1 MSTSIQAD
9 IIAQFASGAHPRL
22 KISRYLLCLLAHI
35 FADFI
40 ILALSFFLFRSGE
53 FATSIVFYMFN
64 EDRSQYSIYQ
74 TPLDWFFVFSFA
86 LIAMC
91 YFTGHYTQRRLYW
104 THVHA
109 ITRMVLMIAVVEG
122 CWLFLL
128 GHPGSPVWFLLTWG
142 FVLVMLPIGRFAVK
156 RLLLHMGLWQV
167 STVIIGTGA
176 GAIETYRTLS
186 GEPTLG
192 FDIQLFI
199 DPGLDQTTVP
209 EHLVIDGRSIPVVQ
223 APGDSLAFI
232 RALGLPH
239 VVLALEHDQ
248 RDRLLALVDRLSIYA
263 NLVDVVTTFRGMPLY
278 RLDASHIF
286 GRDLLMLRVRNN
298 LARSAPRLLKRLAD
312 IVGSAILLGV
322 LVPVLLFAAS
332 VLYLRAGRPI
342 FYSGRRIG
350 YDGRPFGMLKFRT
363 MVPNADAVLEHWR
376 REQPVQYQQ
385 YIDTGFKLRNDPRVT
400 GVGRFLRRTS
410 IDELPQLINVLRGD
424 MSLVGP
430 RPLIPL
436 EVEPYGRDYDQYIR
450 VRPGITGLWQ
460 VSGRSRNT
468 FEERVAFDVWYIK
481 NWSFWHDLV
490 ILMKTVNVLIKRDG
504 AY

>member
-1 MSTSIQAD
+1 
-9 IIAQFASGAHPRL
+9 
-22 KISRYLLCLLAHI
+22 
-35 FADFI
+35 
-40 ILALSFFLFRSGE
+40 
-53 FATSIVFYMFN
+53 
-64 EDRSQYSIYQ
+64 
-74 TPLDWFFVFSFA
+74 
-86 LIAMC
+86 
-91 YFTGHYTQRRLYW
+91 
-104 THVHA
+104 
-109 ITRMVLMIAVVEG
+109 
-122 CWLFLL
+122 
-128 GHPGSPVWFLLTWG
+128 
-142 FVLVMLPIGRFAVK
+142 
-156 RLLLHMGLWQV
+156 
-167 STVIIGTGA
+167 
-176 GAIETYRTLS
+176 
-186 GEPTLG
+186 
-192 FDIQLFI
+192 
-199 DPGLDQTTVP
+199 
-209 EHLVIDGRSIPVVQ
+209 VVQ

>member
-1 MSTSIQAD
+1 MSTSVQAE
-9 IIAQFASGAHPRL
+9 IVAKFTRGAHPRR
-22 KISRYLLCLLAHI
+22 KISRYLFCLLGHVCV
-35 FADFI
+35 DFS
-40 ILALSFFLFRSGE
+40 ILTLSFFLFRSGE
-53 FATSIVFYMFN
+53 FATSIVFYMLN
-64 EDRSQYSIYQ
+64 EDKSQYSIYK

-86 LIAMC
+86 LVAIC

-109 ITRMVLMIAVVEG
+109 ITRMVLMIAIVEG

-142 FVLVMLPIGRFAVK
+142 FVLVMLPIGRFVVK
-156 RLLLHMGLWQV
+156 RLLLHLGLWQV

-176 GAIETYRTLS
+176 GAVETFRTLS

-209 EHLVIDGRSIPVVQ
+209 EHLIIDGRSIPVVQ

-239 VVLALEHDQ
+239 VVVALEHDQ
-248 RDRLLALVDRLSIYA
+248 RDRLLALVDQLSIYA

-298 LARSAPRLLKRLAD
+298 LARTAPRLLKRLAD
-312 IVGSAILLGV
+312 IVGSAILLV
-322 LVPVLLFAAS
+322 MLAPLLLLVAF
-332 VLYLRAGRPI
+332 VLYLREGRPI
-342 FYSGRRIG
+342 FYGGRRIG
-350 YDGRPFGMLKFRT
+350 YGGRLFSELKFRT
-363 MVPNADAVLEHWR
+363 MVPNADIVLDSWR
-376 REQPVQYQQ
+376 REQPEQYQQ
-385 YIDTGFKLRNDPRVT
+385 YIDNGFKLSNDPRVT
-400 GVGRFLRRTS
+400 PFGRFLRRTS

-430 RPLIPL
+430 RPLLPL
-436 EVEPYGRDYDQYIR
+436 EVEPYGRYYDQYIR

-468 FEERVAFDVWYIK
+468 FDERAAFDVWYIK

-490 ILMKTVNVLIKRDG
+490 ILMKTVTVVIKRDG
-504 AY
+504 AF